1 MSAAPAALPLSRGVL
16 PRLAVSTPRT
26 IGLLMAGLVALCLL
40 WGAIGAWTADVHAA
54 AATQVVRTREPLSL
68 TARQMYQALSDAD
81 VTATTAFL
89 TGPDESLAARQ
100 RYQHDISLAAT
111 RLSELQGAEATWAA
125 GPAAASLATVAASLP
140 VYHAYVAQ
148 AQSDYAFGFESTGS
162 GFLTEAS
169 EVMHL
174 TLLPA
179 ARRIYADTNAR
190 LTASSAAAAGLP
202 TVVITLALSVV
213 LGWVLY
219 RAQRWLSRRTRRI
232 VNYGLLGASVAL
244 GIVAV
249 WLVVSF
255 AVGRADLNRAEAH
268 GSVPVEAL
276 AQAAI
281 TVQRARGDQMLNLI
295 SRSGTSSFLGDFN
308 TARRQTGPGAGSLL
322 ARAAAGSTSSGAV
335 RALAA
340 ADSEAH
346 GWYQLG
352 EHVFTL
358 DSQNRYTQETNL
370 VIGSGP
376 GSSAAGFSRLQRD
389 LSAAITADQANF
401 AASANRGAGALTGL
415 SAAFAIA
422 ALFMAAGCAWGL
434 SRRLAEYR

>member
-1 MSAAPAALPLSRGVL
+1 
-16 PRLAVSTPRT
+16 
-26 IGLLMAGLVALCLL
+26 
-40 WGAIGAWTADVHAA
+40 
-54 AATQVVRTREPLSL
+54 
-68 TARQMYQALSDAD
+68 
-81 VTATTAFL
+81 
-89 TGPDESLAARQ
+89 
-100 RYQHDISLAAT
+100 
-111 RLSELQGAEATWAA
+111 
-125 GPAAASLATVAASLP
+125 
-140 VYHAYVAQ
+140 
-148 AQSDYAFGFESTGS
+148 
-162 GFLTEAS
+162 
-169 EVMHL
+169 
-174 TLLPA
+174 
-179 ARRIYADTNAR
+179 
-190 LTASSAAAAGLP
+190 
-202 TVVITLALSVV
+202 VV

-249 WLVVSF
+249 WLVVGF
-255 AVGRADLNRAEAH
+255 AVARADLNRAEAH